1 LRFRKDDD
9 LSAGG
14 QKGCKIVGR
23 AGQAEAVEYLKWR
36 LPCVRRD
43 EECDDMKNFP
53 TLGMVFLGFGL
64 AMAGSAQTATQEM
77 KQAGTE
83 TKEAAKSAGRSVKK
97 GTKNAAHNTKRVAK
111 KGVNKVASGTEKGAE
126 KLKEKTTTP

>member
-1 LRFRKDDD
+1 
-9 LSAGG
+9 
-14 QKGCKIVGR
+14 
-23 AGQAEAVEYLKWR
+23 
-36 LPCVRRD
+36 
-43 EECDDMKNFP
+43 MKNFP

-111 KGVNKVASGTEKGAE
+111 KGVNKVASGTEKVIRSW
-126 KLKEKTTTP
+126 LSLTTSS